1 MNKVF
6 TSDSLSSQRAFTW
19 QAATKDFFSLFLTFR
34 LSSHSVRLSSQSV
47 RLSFQPI
54 RLSSQTCRLLILK
67 RVTRSFS
74 KPRLVPVT
82 MNSPGDNRSPVRKTK
97 RLSISNINPELD
109 THMANLQ
116 ITQKPTFTQQLASR
130 IRETAYS
137 NSSSGPATQNM
148 GHFTIQMDDHF
159 RTSTTSQDPDV
170 VYKEAMRCY
179 W

>member
-1 MNKVF
+1 
-6 TSDSLSSQRAFTW
+6 
-19 QAATKDFFSLFLTFR
+19 
-34 LSSHSVRLSSQSV
+34 
-47 RLSFQPI
+47 
-54 RLSSQTCRLLILK
+54 
-67 RVTRSFS
+67 
-74 KPRLVPVT
+74 

-97 RLSISNINPELD
+97 RLSISNINPEFD

-170 VYKEAMRCY
+170 VYKEAMRCFGDIVKLFPKTENFTKIQTKDLEEELARFIFGSNAIEKAGTSERMTFKLCMQISEAKM
-179 W
+179 WMLNVSTNGIRIIKMN